1 MFRFTRKQTPGKAK
15 SIIQEIIE
23 TKLGLFGST
32 DFGLFK
38 KNIIF
43 L

>member
-15 SIIQEIIE
+15 SVIQEISE
-23 TKLGLFGST
+23 TKSGLFGST
-32 DFGLFK
+32 DCVLFK